1 MPPRQRGCKQSAAD
15 GGVGGARDEQC
26 WKSLTT
32 SQAQAAVSLVRLYG
46 CVRVCRLAKPTSG
59 LSSVC
64 PTFAFSCLLSLGGSW
79 DLLLFPRFRQF
90 SDLAGW
96 LALYLCCS
104 DFYSTIC
111 VQIAAL
117 FQSALWLRW
126 NLNWYFIHLLDNWK
140 WSNQLSS
147 SRSQIPSQV

>member
-1 MPPRQRGCKQSAAD
+1 MPFSPKR
-15 GGVGGARDEQC
+15 
-26 WKSLTT
+26 L
-32 SQAQAAVSLVRLYG
+32 QAASRQQMVVVGPSRMNTMLEEFNNLCWVWAAHRLSAGLQNQLAVYRLY
-46 CVRVCRLAKPTSG
+46 SG
-59 LSSVC
+59 LYLAVPSSSPACCVL
-64 PTFAFSCLLSLGGSW
+64 AW

-90 SDLAGW
+90 SDPTATGGGSI
-96 LALYLCCS
+96 CSS

-140 WSNQLSS
+140 WPNQAGG
-147 SRSQIPSQV
+147 SRSQV